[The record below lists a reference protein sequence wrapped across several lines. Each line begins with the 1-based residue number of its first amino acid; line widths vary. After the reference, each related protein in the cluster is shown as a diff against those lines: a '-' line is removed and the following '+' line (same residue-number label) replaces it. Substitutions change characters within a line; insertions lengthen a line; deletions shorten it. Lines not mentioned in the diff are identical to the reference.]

1 MMKATDL
8 LKRQHKEARFV
19 QTDGDRGRELFPELA
34 TNLVAHDPIERKIFY
49 PACEQ
54 QMGMSAD
61 LGDALVEHG
70 VVEFSLYQADQA
82 QQEGDFEFKCKAL
95 ACLNIT

>member
-1 MMKATDL
+1 
-8 LKRQHKEARFV
+8 
-19 QTDGDRGRELFPELA
+19 
-34 TNLVAHDPIERKIFY
+34 
-49 PACEQ
+49 
-54 QMGMSAD
+54 MGMSAD